1 MRHLIKGI
9 TSSRNTFRPSDW
21 SERLSSVLSSYKK
34 TNTKG
39 SGYSMYVMPT
49 SIDGIKSIILD
60 TELGEVEP
68 LALEFV
74 LNFAKDNDLVIEE
87 NFEQKSKVVY
97 LNFA

>member
-1 MRHLIKGI
+1 
-9 TSSRNTFRPSDW
+9 
-21 SERLSSVLSSYKK
+21 
-34 TNTKG
+34 
-39 SGYSMYVMPT
+39 MYVMPT

-60 TELGEVEP
+60 TELGEIEP

-97 LNFA
+97 LNFAWQKFNFLL